1 MARKNREEAKK
12 TRNTLNKISLELF
25 IKKGYHN
32 TTIDDICRKAGVT
45 KGAFYNHFK
54 NKGEIILSSWFDLDE
69 EVITIVSSQTYQT
82 NKEEL
87 IALCKGMYDYVNES
101 RREWTKAIY
110 TLQINDEQ
118 PSYMISQE
126 RRMFN
131 HFKGII
137 QKAQE
142 QNEFRRDMEAGFIAH
157 MILVYTRGIL
167 LDWLLHSTE
176 KLGPEHLSLLVPF
189 FDTFDP
195 KLECVKK

>member
-32 TTIDDICRKAGVT
+32 TTIDDICKKAGVT

-54 NKGEIILSSWFDLDE
+54 NKGEVILSSWFDLDE
-69 EVITIVSSQTYQT
+69 EVITRVSSQTYQT

-87 IALCKGMYDYVNES
+87 LALCKEMYNYVNES

-110 TLQINDEQ
+110 TLQMNDEQ

-126 RRMFN
+126 RRMFT
-131 HFKGII
+131 HFKEII
-137 QKAQE
+137 QKGQG
-142 QNEFRRDMEAGFIAH
+142 QNEFRRDMDAGFIAH
-157 MILVYTRGIL
+157 MVLIYTRGII

-176 KLGPEHLSLLVPF
+176 KLGPEHLRLLVPF